1 MAAKWMASTKQKE
14 ELHMAIDPV
23 ALGERLKQARINCGL
38 TQEQVA
44 EHLEIPRT
52 AIVGIEAGSR
62 AVSTLELSKLGKL
75 YRHAVDELL
84 QDGANEEDICVVLH
98 RIDEDFVNDPNAKEE
113 VSRHMA
119 ICQEG
124 SSLRGLL
131 GISTESGPPEYSL
144 ALPRNTMEA
153 VEQGNLVSTQER
165 RRLGLGNNP
174 LPDLAKLIAAQGV
187 WATKANLPD
196 EMSGLFLHHRSI
208 GLAIL
213 VREGHPRPRR
223 RFSFAHEYAH
233 ALMDRRASATVSTT
247 NNRADLIEVRAN
259 AFAASFLLP
268 SEGVLA
274 FLHHRRKAL
283 PSREEQ
289 IVYDPSIGDASTL
302 VTARSRVAASSAKV
316 AYQDVAAVKCYFGTS
331 YQAACYR
338 MKSLGLISK
347 DELQEL
353 LDKEEFANAAFELA
367 DLKDDEPSDEDV
379 LLLQVIN
386 LAIEAYRREEI
397 SQGRLRE
404 ISSVLGIPAADLV
417 RLAEAA

>member
-1 MAAKWMASTKQKE
+1 MP
-14 ELHMAIDPV
+14 IDPV

-52 AIVGIEAGSR
+52 AVVGIEAGSR
-62 AVSTLELSKLGKL
+62 AVSTLELTKLATL
-75 YRHAVDELL
+75 YRQTVADLL
-84 QDGANEEDICVVLH
+84 NEAANEEDICVVLH
-98 RIDEDFVNDPNAKEE
+98 RIDQDFVDDPNAKKE
-113 VSRHMA
+113 VSRHME
-119 ICQEG
+119 ICREG
-124 SSLRGLL
+124 STLKDLL
-131 GISTESGPPEYSL
+131 GIPTEDGPPEYSI
-144 ALPRNTMEA
+144 APPRSTMDA
-153 VEQGNLVSTQER
+153 VEQGNLAAAQER

-174 LPDLAKLIAAQGV
+174 LPDLAKLIAAQGI
-187 WATKANLPD
+187 WAAKAVLPD
-196 EMSGLFLHHRSI
+196 EMSGLFLHHHSI

-213 VREGHPRPRR
+213 INKHHPRPRR

-233 ALMDRRASATVSTT
+233 ALMDRRAAATVSTVS
-247 NNRADLIEVRAN
+247 NRSDLIEVRAN

-268 SEGVLA
+268 GEGVLA

-289 IVYDPSIGDASTL
+289 IVYDPSASQASAL
-302 VTARSRVAASSAKV
+302 VMARSRVSASSAKV
-316 AYQDVAAVKCYFGTS
+316 AYQDVAAIKCYFGTS

-338 MKSLGLISK
+338 MKSLGLVSK

-353 LDKEEFANAAFELA
+353 LEKEEFADKAFVLA
-367 DLKDDEPSDEDV
+367 DLKDDEPKDDDV
-379 LLLQVIN
+379 LRLQVIN

-404 ISSVLGIPAADLV
+404 ISSVLGISAAELV